1 MSSRVRLLATIL
13 GIAGLTCAVWPRGDF
28 HIGLG
33 GPGEWGIGWPVPW
46 FVYTY
51 TPLGWHF
58 GTEFA
63 RLSAAF
69 GFLGL
74 LCLLM
79 CSYAE
84 TEGRFRPRRQAKS
97 IWKFKLTQ

>member
-74 LCLLM
+74 LCLL
-79 CSYAE
+79 CVV
-84 TEGRFRPRRQAKS
+84 TPRPKVDSDPARIPAVNPGK
-97 IWKFKLTQ
+97 

>member
-13 GIAGLTCAVWPRGDF
+13 GIAGLICAVWPRGDF

-51 TPLGWHF
+51 TPLGWRF

-74 LCLLM
+74 LCLL
-79 CSYAE
+79 CAV
-84 TEGRFRPRRQAKS
+84 TPRRKINSDPDAKQNQS
-97 IWKFKLTQ
+97 GNSN